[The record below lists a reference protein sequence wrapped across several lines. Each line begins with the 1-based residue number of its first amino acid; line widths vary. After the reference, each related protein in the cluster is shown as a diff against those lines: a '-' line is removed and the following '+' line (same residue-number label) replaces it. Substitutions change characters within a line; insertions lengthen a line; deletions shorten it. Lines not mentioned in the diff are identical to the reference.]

1 MQVIQFPE
9 DIGMALIKEAV
20 NRLLDDA
27 NGVVWSPMQVCA
39 NLCKDILCDV
49 IEWVICDHLCMHM
62 AKVST
67 LMRLLDYKERVR
79 GSFD

>member
-1 MQVIQFPE
+1 
-9 DIGMALIKEAV
+9 MALIKEAV

-27 NGVVWSPMQVCA
+27 DRVVWSPMQICT

-49 IEWVICDHLCMHM
+49 VEWVVCDHLYMHM

-67 LMRLLDYKERVR
+67 LMRLLNYKEQIR
-79 GSFD
+79 GSFN